1 MSGHAWS
8 WNVDRQS
15 MSTVI
20 CSGQLHGRRI
30 ATARCNAALGRIDVV
45 NKILAELVKS
55 KGGRLSELRSHRCP
69 SAIHGTR
76 HKPASRVVLVL
87 LLATVSLA
95 VGCGKT
101 NAAPTVPSPEVEV
114 AKVVQ
119 KDVPIVSEWVA
130 TLDGYVNAQI
140 QAQVAGYIVT
150 QKYKE
155 GSFVRKGQILFRID
169 PRPFQALR
177 DQANAQLAQTQAQL
191 GKTEMDVDRDTPL
204 AKERAIAQSQL
215 DNDTQANRA
224 AKAAVKAAEAQVEQA
239 RLNLEFTEVKSL
251 VDGIA
256 GIAQV
261 QIGNLVNPTTVLT
274 SVSQMDPI
282 KAYFSISE
290 QEYLHFAERINAQ
303 TQKEIPSGGPPFDLI
318 LADGSTYPHKGTGLL
333 TNRQVDA
340 TTGSIQLV
348 CSFPNPHNILR
359 PGQFGRL
366 RAAAEVRGGALLVPQ
381 KAVSELQGAYQLA
394 VVGNDNKVSIRP
406 VSVGERVGQAWI
418 IESGVKPG
426 ELVIV
431 EGLQKVQGGS
441 TVKIKQTESAK
452 GE

>member
-1 MSGHAWS
+1 VNRKSQTQQMTLQGGRVAGMDLRL
-8 WNVDRQS
+8 DRFPANIRS
-15 MSTVI
+15 LPLTVAP
-20 CSGQLHGRRI
+20 RF
-30 ATARCNAALGRIDVV
+30 
-45 NKILAELVKS
+45 ILALF
-55 KGGRLSELRSHRCP
+55 
-69 SAIHGTR
+69 
-76 HKPASRVVLVL
+76 
-87 LLATVSLA
+87 LAAVSST

-101 NAAPTVPSPEVEV
+101 NAAPAVPSPDVEV

-119 KDVPIVSEWVA
+119 EDVPIVSEWVA

-140 QAQVAGYIVT
+140 QAQVAGYVVA

-155 GSFVRKGQILFRID
+155 GSFVRKGQILFQID
-169 PRPFQALR
+169 PRPFQALL
-177 DQANAQLAQTQAQL
+177 DQANAQLAQAQAQL
-191 GKTEMDVDRDTPL
+191 GKTEMDVGRDTPL
-204 AKERAIAQSQL
+204 ARERAIAQSQL
-215 DNDTQANRA
+215 DNDIQANRA
-224 AKAAVKAAEAQVEQA
+224 AKAAVKAAEAQVEEA
-239 RLNLEFTEVKSL
+239 RLNLDFTAVKSL

-282 KAYFSISE
+282 KVYFSISE

-303 TQKEIPSGGPPFDLI
+303 TQKEIPSGGPSFDLI
-318 LADGSTYPHKGTGLL
+318 LADGSTYPHKGIGLL
-333 TNRQVDA
+333 TNRQVDT

-366 RAAAEVRGGALLVPQ
+366 RAAAEVRHGALLVPQ
-381 KAVSELQGAYQLA
+381 KAVGELQGAYQLA
-394 VVGNDNKVSIRP
+394 VVGSDNKVSIRP
-406 VSVGERVGQAWI
+406 VTVGDRVGEAWI

>member
-1 MSGHAWS
+1 MKRTQRTGVNTKSQTEQMTLQGWRVAEI
-8 WNVDRQS
+8 VLRRDRFPAIIRNLPL
-15 MSTVI
+15 TVAP
-20 CSGQLHGRRI
+20 RF
-30 ATARCNAALGRIDVV
+30 
-45 NKILAELVKS
+45 ILALF
-55 KGGRLSELRSHRCP
+55 
-69 SAIHGTR
+69 
-76 HKPASRVVLVL
+76 
-87 LLATVSLA
+87 LATVSST

-101 NAAPTVPSPEVEV
+101 NAAPAVPSPEVEV

-119 KDVPIVSEWVA
+119 EDVPIFSEWVA

-140 QAQVAGYIVT
+140 QAQVTGYIVA

-155 GSFVRKGQILFRID
+155 GSLVRKGQILFQID
-169 PRPFQALR
+169 PRSFRALL
-177 DQANAQLAQTQAQL
+177 DQANAQLAQAQAQL
-191 GKTEMDVDRDTPL
+191 GKTEMDVARDTPL
-204 AKERAIAQSQL
+204 ARERAIAQSQL
-215 DNDTQANRA
+215 DNDIQANRA

-239 RLNLEFTEVKSL
+239 RLNLDFTAVKSL

-274 SVSQMDPI
+274 SVSQINPI

-303 TQKEIPSGGPPFDLI
+303 RQKEIPSGGPPFDLI

-333 TNRQVDA
+333 TNRQVDT

-366 RAAAEVRGGALLVPQ
+366 RAAAEVRRGALLVPQ

-394 VVGNDNKVSIRP
+394 VVGSDNKVSIRA
-406 VSVGERVGQAWI
+406 VTVGERVGEDWI

-426 ELVIV
+426 GLVIV
-431 EGLQKVQGGS
+431 EGLQKVRGGS
-441 TVKIKQTESAK
+441 TVKIKQTEPAK

>member
-1 MSGHAWS
+1 MNRKSQTQQMTLQGGRVAEMDLRL
-8 WNVDRQS
+8 DRFPANMRS
-15 MSTVI
+15 LPLTVAP
-20 CSGQLHGRRI
+20 RF
-30 ATARCNAALGRIDVV
+30 
-45 NKILAELVKS
+45 ILALF
-55 KGGRLSELRSHRCP
+55 
-69 SAIHGTR
+69 
-76 HKPASRVVLVL
+76 
-87 LLATVSLA
+87 LATVSST

-101 NAAPTVPSPEVEV
+101 NAAPAVPSPQVEV

-119 KDVPIVSEWVA
+119 EDVPIVSEWVA

-140 QAQVAGYIVT
+140 QAQVAGYVVA

-155 GSFVRKGQILFRID
+155 GSLVRKGQILFQID
-169 PRPFQALR
+169 PRPFQALL
-177 DQANAQLAQTQAQL
+177 DQANAELAQAQAQL
-191 GKTEMDVDRDTPL
+191 GKTEMDVARDTPL
-204 AKERAIAQSQL
+204 ARERAIAQSQL
-215 DNDTQANRA
+215 DNDIQANRA

-239 RLNLEFTEVKSL
+239 RLNLDFTAVKSL

-274 SVSQMDPI
+274 SVSQINPI
-282 KAYFSISE
+282 RAYFSISE
-290 QEYLHFAERINAQ
+290 QQYLHFAERINAQ
-303 TQKEIPSGGPPFDLI
+303 TQKQIPSGGPPFDLI
-318 LADGSTYPHKGTGLL
+318 LADGSTYPHKGIGLL
-333 TNRQVDA
+333 TNRQVDT

-348 CSFPNPHNILR
+348 CSFPNPRNILR

-366 RAAAEVRGGALLVPQ
+366 RAAAEVRHGALLVPQ

-394 VVGNDNKVSIRP
+394 VVGSDNRVSIRP
-406 VSVGERVGQAWI
+406 VTVGERVGEDWI
-418 IESGVKPG
+418 IESGVKPS